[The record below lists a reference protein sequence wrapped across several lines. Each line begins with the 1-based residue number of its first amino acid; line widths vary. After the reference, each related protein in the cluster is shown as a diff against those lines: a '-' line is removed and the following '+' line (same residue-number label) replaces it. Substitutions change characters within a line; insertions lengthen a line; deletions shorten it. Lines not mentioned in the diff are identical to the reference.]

1 MSVVIETTVGDL
13 TVDLYLKERPKT
25 CLNFLKLCKNK
36 AYNCSLFHT
45 VQPGFVA
52 QTGDPTGKGRGG
64 ESIFAQ
70 LYGEQAKYF
79 ESEVTPRIKHT
90 RPGLVSM
97 VNCGTVGEEGSSMLG
112 SQFFITLGEDIEYLD
127 AEHCVFGEVVEW
139 EEIVEK
145 FNGVITDR
153 ENRPYQDVRITHTV
167 ILHDPYDDPPGLELR
182 EDSPEPTKELLAES
196 RIGADE
202 NINDYEGMTEAEMNE
217 VIAEKEAKARAAIL
231 TIVGDLPDEDV
242 APPENVLFVCKLNP
256 VTCDDDLEI
265 IFGRFGK
272 VIQCEVIRDRVS
284 GESLQYAFVEF
295 EDREA
300 CEKAYFK
307 MDNVLI
313 DDRRIHVDFSQS
325 VSRFRWKGKGRL
337 EYVAGQKQ
345 SFKESSRP
353 VKTEGKG
360 EDLKEVIERERKEK
374 KRDPERRDRDRR
386 EEKGRRRSRSRERR
400 ERSRSRD
407 RKQRRSRSRERRRSR
422 SRERKRSRSRERK
435 RSRSRER
442 KRSRS
447 KEKRKGGSDQ
457 FGRRVRRRS
466 GGSSSGSD

>member
-1 MSVVIETTVGDL
+1 
-13 TVDLYLKERPKT
+13 
-25 CLNFLKLCKNK
+25 
-36 AYNCSLFHT
+36 
-45 VQPGFVA
+45 
-52 QTGDPTGKGRGG
+52 
-64 ESIFAQ
+64 
-70 LYGEQAKYF
+70 
-79 ESEVTPRIKHT
+79 
-90 RPGLVSM
+90 
-97 VNCGTVGEEGSSMLG
+97 MLG

-127 AEHCVFGEVVEW
+127 AEHCVFGEVTVSIFKPSQFQVQVVEW

-360 EDLKEVIERERKEK
+360 EDLKEVIERERKER

-422 SRERKRSRSRERK
+422 SRERKRSRSREKK

-442 KRSRS
+442 RRSRS

>member
-1 MSVVIETTVGDL
+1 MSVVIETTIGDL

-70 LYGEQAKYF
+70 LYGDQAKYF

-97 VNCGTVGEEGSSMLG
+97 VNCGGGGEDGSSMLG

-127 AEHCVFGEVVEW
+127 SEHCVFGEVVDW
-139 EEIVEK
+139 EEMVEK

-153 ENRPYQDVRITHTV
+153 EHRPYQDVRITHTV

-345 SFKESSRP
+345 SFKEGAKP
-353 VKTEGKG
+353 VKAESKG
-360 EDLKEVIERERKEK
+360 EDLKEVIERERREK
-374 KRDPERRDRDRR
+374 KREPDRKDRKEERG
-386 EEKGRRRSRSRERR
+386 KRRSRSRERR
-400 ERSRSRD
+400 DRSRSRD
-407 RKQRRSRSRERRRSR
+407 RKERRSRSR
-422 SRERKRSRSRERK
+422 SRERKRDRK
-435 RSRSRER
+435 RSKSKER

-447 KEKRKGGSDQ
+447 KDRRRSRSTERRKGGSDQ

-466 GGSSSGSD
+466 RGGSSD

>member
-1 MSVVIETTVGDL
+1 
-13 TVDLYLKERPKT
+13 
-25 CLNFLKLCKNK
+25 
-36 AYNCSLFHT
+36 
-45 VQPGFVA
+45 
-52 QTGDPTGKGRGG
+52 
-64 ESIFAQ
+64 
-70 LYGEQAKYF
+70 
-79 ESEVTPRIKHT
+79 
-90 RPGLVSM
+90 
-97 VNCGTVGEEGSSMLG
+97 
-112 SQFFITLGEDIEYLD
+112 
-127 AEHCVFGEVVEW
+127 
-139 EEIVEK
+139 
-145 FNGVITDR
+145 
-153 ENRPYQDVRITHTV
+153 
-167 ILHDPYDDPPGLELR
+167 
-182 EDSPEPTKELLAES
+182 
-196 RIGADE
+196 
-202 NINDYEGMTEAEMNE
+202 MTEAEMNE

-256 VTCDDDLEI
+256 VTCNDDLEI

-345 SFKESSRP
+345 SFKEGARP

-360 EDLKEVIERERKEK
+360 EDLKEVIERERREK
-374 KRDPERRDRDRR
+374 KREPDRKERR
-386 EEKGRRRSRSRERR
+386 S
-400 ERSRSRD
+400 
-407 RKQRRSRSRERRRSR
+407 RSR
-422 SRERKRSRSRERK
+422 SRERKRD
-435 RSRSRER
+435 R

-447 KEKRKGGSDQ
+447 KDRKRSRSKDRRRSRSKERRKGGSDQ
-457 FGRRVRRRS
+457 FGRKVRRRS
-466 GGSSSGSD
+466 RGG

>member
-345 SFKESSRP
+345 SFKEGAKP
-353 VKTEGKG
+353 VKAEGKG
-360 EDLKEVIERERKEK
+360 EDLKEVIERERREK
-374 KRDPERRDRDRR
+374 KREPDRKERERK
-386 EEKGRRRSRSRERR
+386 EERGKRRSRSRERR

-407 RKQRRSRSRERRRSR
+407 RKERRSRSR
-422 SRERKRSRSRERK
+422 SRERKRDRRRSRSRDRK
-435 RSRSRER
+435 RSRSTER
-442 KRSRS
+442 
-447 KEKRKGGSDQ
+447 RKGGSDQ

-466 GGSSSGSD
+466 RGGSSD

>member
-1 MSVVIETTVGDL
+1 
-13 TVDLYLKERPKT
+13 
-25 CLNFLKLCKNK
+25 
-36 AYNCSLFHT
+36 
-45 VQPGFVA
+45 
-52 QTGDPTGKGRGG
+52 
-64 ESIFAQ
+64 
-70 LYGEQAKYF
+70 
-79 ESEVTPRIKHT
+79 
-90 RPGLVSM
+90 
-97 VNCGTVGEEGSSMLG
+97 MLG

-127 AEHCVFGEVVEW
+127 AEHCVFGEVTVSIFKPSLFQVQVVEW

-345 SFKESSRP
+345 SFKESARP

-422 SRERKRSRSRERK
+422 SRERKRSRSREKR

-442 KRSRS
+442 RRSRS

>member
-422 SRERKRSRSRERK
+422 SRERKRSRSREKK

>member
-1 MSVVIETTVGDL
+1 
-13 TVDLYLKERPKT
+13 
-25 CLNFLKLCKNK
+25 
-36 AYNCSLFHT
+36 
-45 VQPGFVA
+45 
-52 QTGDPTGKGRGG
+52 
-64 ESIFAQ
+64 
-70 LYGEQAKYF
+70 
-79 ESEVTPRIKHT
+79 
-90 RPGLVSM
+90 
-97 VNCGTVGEEGSSMLG
+97 MLG

-127 AEHCVFGEVVEW
+127 SEHCVFGEVVDW
-139 EEIVEK
+139 EEMVEK

-153 ENRPYQDVRITHTV
+153 EHRPYQDVRITHTV
-167 ILHDPYDDPPGLELR
+167 ILHDPYDDPSGLEIR

-202 NINDYEGMTEAEMNE
+202 NINDYEGMTDAEMNE

-345 SFKESSRP
+345 SFKEGAKP

-360 EDLKEVIERERKEK
+360 EDLKEVIERERREK
-374 KRDPERRDRDRR
+374 KRAPDRKERDRK
-386 EEKGRRRSRSRERR
+386 EEQSKRRSRSRERR
-400 ERSRSRD
+400 DRSRSRD
-407 RKQRRSRSRERRRSR
+407 RKERRSRSR
-422 SRERKRSRSRERK
+422 SRERKRDRK

-447 KEKRKGGSDQ
+447 KDRKRRSRSTERRKGGSDQ
-457 FGRRVRRRS
+457 FGRRVRKRS
-466 GGSSSGSD
+466 RGDSSD

>member
-1 MSVVIETTVGDL
+1 VIETTVGDL

-442 KRSRS
+442 RRSRS

>member
-442 KRSRS
+442 RRSRS

>member
-1 MSVVIETTVGDL
+1 MG
-13 TVDLYLKERPKT
+13 
-25 CLNFLKLCKNK
+25 
-36 AYNCSLFHT
+36 
-45 VQPGFVA
+45 
-52 QTGDPTGKGRGG
+52 
-64 ESIFAQ
+64 
-70 LYGEQAKYF
+70 
-79 ESEVTPRIKHT
+79 
-90 RPGLVSM
+90 
-97 VNCGTVGEEGSSMLG
+97 
-112 SQFFITLGEDIEYLD
+112 
-127 AEHCVFGEVVEW
+127 
-139 EEIVEK
+139 

-153 ENRPYQDVRITHTV
+153 EHRPYQDVRITHTV
-167 ILHDPYDDPPGLELR
+167 ILHDPYDDPPGLEIR

-345 SFKESSRP
+345 SFKEGARP
-353 VKTEGKG
+353 VKAEGKG
-360 EDLKEVIERERKEK
+360 EDLKEVIERERREK
-374 KRDPERRDRDRR
+374 KREPDRR
-386 EEKGRRRSRSRERR
+386 ERDRKEERGKRRSRSRDRKDRSRSRDRKEKRSRGRRRSRSRE
-400 ERSRSRD
+400 D
-407 RKQRRSRSRERRRSR
+407 R
-422 SRERKRSRSRERK
+422 

-466 GGSSSGSD
+466 RGGSSGSD

>member
-1 MSVVIETTVGDL
+1 MSVVIETTIGDL

-70 LYGEQAKYF
+70 LYGDQAKYF

-97 VNCGTVGEEGSSMLG
+97 VNCGGVGEDGSSMLG

-127 AEHCVFGEVVEW
+127 SEHCVFGEVVDW
-139 EEIVEK
+139 EEMVEK

-345 SFKESSRP
+345 SFKEGARP
-353 VKTEGKG
+353 VKAEGKG
-360 EDLKEVIERERKEK
+360 EDLKEVIERERREK
-374 KRDPERRDRDRR
+374 KREPDRKERK
-386 EEKGRRRSRSRERR
+386 EERGKRRSRSRERR
-400 ERSRSRD
+400 DRSRSRD
-407 RKQRRSRSRERRRSR
+407 RKERRSRSR
-422 SRERKRSRSRERK
+422 SRERKRD
-435 RSRSRER
+435 R

-447 KEKRKGGSDQ
+447 KDRKRSRSKDRRRSRSTERRKGGSDQ

-466 GGSSSGSD
+466 RGGSSD

>member
-1 MSVVIETTVGDL
+1 MSVVIETTIGDL

-70 LYGEQAKYF
+70 LYGDQAKYF

-97 VNCGTVGEEGSSMLG
+97 VNCGGGGEDGSSMLG

-127 AEHCVFGEVVEW
+127 SEHCVFGEVVDW
-139 EEIVEK
+139 EEMVEK

-153 ENRPYQDVRITHTV
+153 EHRPYQDVRITHTV

-345 SFKESSRP
+345 SFKEGAKP
-353 VKTEGKG
+353 VKSESKR
-360 EDLKEVIERERKEK
+360 EDLKEVIERERREK
-374 KRDPERRDRDRR
+374 KREPDRKDRKEERG
-386 EEKGRRRSRSRERR
+386 KRRSRSRERR
-400 ERSRSRD
+400 DRSRSRD
-407 RKQRRSRSRERRRSR
+407 RKERRSRSR
-422 SRERKRSRSRERK
+422 SRERKRDRKRSQSKERK
-435 RSRSRER
+435 RSRSRDR
-442 KRSRS
+442 RRSRS
-447 KEKRKGGSDQ
+447 TERRKGGSDQ

-466 GGSSSGSD
+466 RGGSSD